1 MKRILITLL
10 LLVCVVRAQ
19 AADITFAWDPA
30 APGQNWEKVR
40 LYERTGNP
48 GAYVYTLK
56 GEVAGNLT
64 TMTITGVS
72 PGAHTYVARSYAGG
86 WESADSNE
94 ANTGPVPSSP
104 SGIKITVIVNVQ
116 QQ

>member
-1 MKRILITLL
+1 MKRILIGLL
-10 LLVCVVRAQ
+10 LLASTGAAQ

-30 APGQNWEKVR
+30 PPGQNWEKVR

-56 GEVAGNLT
+56 GEVAGTLT
-64 TMTITGVS
+64 TMTITGVT

-86 WESADSNE
+86 WESVDSNE
-94 ANTGPVPSSP
+94 VNTGPVPSSP
-104 SGIKITVIVNVQ
+104 SGIKITVIVDVRQ
-116 QQ
+116 Q